1 MTDTLVLGTSFWVF
15 FVVTVVLMGG
25 CAVLAG
31 RALARAW
38 RPARFILPYALLLAF
53 TSRFL
58 IFALFDGS
66 PRAVWGFVIDLYV
79 VLLAALISYRLTLVG
94 QMVRQYPWLY
104 ERFLY
109 FSWRTRR
116 TADTA
121 RPDPAGVDER
131 EMAGR

>member
-1 MTDTLVLGTSFWVF
+1 MTDTLVLGTSFPVF
-15 FVVTVVLMGG
+15 FFVTVVMMGG

-38 RPARFILPYALLLAF
+38 RPARSILPYALLLAL

-58 IFALFDGS
+58 IFALFAGS

-79 VLLAALISYRLTLVG
+79 VLLAALISYRLTLVH

-104 ERFLY
+104 ERFMY
-109 FSWRTRR
+109 FSWRNRR
-116 TADTA
+116 TQASEDLELPELHQ
-121 RPDPAGVDER
+121 RQ
-131 EMAGR
+131 